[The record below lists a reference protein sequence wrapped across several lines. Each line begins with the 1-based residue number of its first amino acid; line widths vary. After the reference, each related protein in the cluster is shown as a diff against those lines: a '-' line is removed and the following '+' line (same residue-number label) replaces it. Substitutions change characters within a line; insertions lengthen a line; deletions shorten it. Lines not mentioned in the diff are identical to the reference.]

1 MWDKLYSISL
11 IFKFVS
17 QVFPKV
23 KRELTYWHSYAQA
36 YAEKELS
43 TQALASIHYKRFH
56 CLGGSIY
63 SLYHNVDMHSF
74 IRFITALQTISDY
87 LDNLCDRTNITN
99 ELAFRQ
105 LHLAI
110 TDALTPDGTLHDYY
124 KYYTFQHDGEYLNSL
139 VLTCRQEVLKLPA
152 YSIIRPDILKL
163 ATLYSELQTYK
174 HLALTERKQKMAVW
188 ADSHLSPNANISFWE
203 FAAAAGSTL
212 GIFMLCAAAADPKL
226 SQGKADRIISA
237 YFPWI
242 CGLHIL
248 LDYFID
254 REEDTLAGDLNF
266 TTYYEESA
274 EMLTRFKFFIR
285 QAVSHAEKLPNPA
298 FSKTVI
304 YGLLALYLS
313 DSKALT
319 VREKPITKTLLT
331 YAGPYTKFL
340 HKLCLLLRKC
350 KKI

>member
-1 MWDKLYSISL
+1 MWNKLYSIGL

-23 KRELTYWHSYAQA
+23 KRELTYWNSYAEA

-43 TQALASIHYKRFH
+43 TQALSSIHYKRFH

-63 SLYHNVDMHSF
+63 SLYHNVDMHSS

-110 TDALTPDGTLHDYY
+110 TDALTPDGTFHDYY
-124 KYYTFQHDGEYLNSL
+124 KYYTFQHDGGYLTSL
-139 VLTCRQEVLKLPA
+139 VSTCRQEVMKLPA
-152 YSIIRPDILKL
+152 YSVIRPDILKL
-163 ATLYSELQTYK
+163 ASLYSELQTYK
-174 HLALTERKQKMAVW
+174 HLALSERKQKMAGW
-188 ADSHLSPNANISFWE
+188 AESKLSPNATIAFWE
-203 FAAAAGSTL
+203 FSAAAGSTL

-226 SQGKADRIISA
+226 SRDMSDRIFSL

-254 REEDTLAGDLNF
+254 REEDIFAGDLNF
-266 TTYYEESA
+266 TTYYKDSD
-274 EMLTRFKFFIR
+274 EMLTRLKFFIR
-285 QAVSHAEKLPNPA
+285 QARSQAEKLPNPA
-298 FSKTVI
+298 FPQTVI
-304 YGLLALYLS
+304 CGLLALYLS
-313 DSKALT
+313 DPKALAAK
-319 VREKPITKTLLT
+319 EKAITKELLA
-331 YAGPYTKFL
+331 YAGPYTKLL
-340 HKLCLLLRKC
+340 HTLCLMLRKC

>member
-1 MWDKLYSISL
+1 MWDKLYSINL

-17 QVFPKV
+17 QVFPV
-23 KRELTYWHSYAQA
+23 VNRELTYWQSYAEA
-36 YAEKELS
+36 YAEEELS

-63 SLYHNVDMHSF
+63 SLYRNVDRYSF

-87 LDNLCDRTNITN
+87 LDNLCDRTGITN
-99 ELAFRQ
+99 EPAFRQ

-110 TDALTPDGTLHDYY
+110 TDALTPDGALHDYY
-124 KYYTFQHDGEYLNSL
+124 KYYPFQQDGEYLTSL
-139 VLTCRQEVLKLPA
+139 VSTCRQEVIRLPA
-152 YSIIRPDILKL
+152 YSVIRPDLLKL
-163 ATLYSELQTYK
+163 AAWYSELQTYK
-174 HLALTERKQKMAVW
+174 HLTLSERKQKMAAW
-188 ADSHLSPNANISFWE
+188 AGSHLSPDTNIAFWE

-226 SQGKADRIISA
+226 SRDDTDRIFSV

-254 REEDTLAGDLNF
+254 REEDLLAGDLNF
-266 TTYYEESA
+266 TSYYKDA
-274 EMLTRFKFFIR
+274 DEMLTRFKFFIR
-285 QAVSHAEKLPNPA
+285 QAVSQSDTLPNPA

-304 YGLLALYLS
+304 CGLLALYLS
-313 DSKALT
+313 DPKALT
-319 VREKPITKTLLT
+319 AREKPITKTLLT
-331 YAGPYTKFL
+331 YAGPYTKLL
-340 HKLCLLLRKC
+340 HTLCRLLRKC